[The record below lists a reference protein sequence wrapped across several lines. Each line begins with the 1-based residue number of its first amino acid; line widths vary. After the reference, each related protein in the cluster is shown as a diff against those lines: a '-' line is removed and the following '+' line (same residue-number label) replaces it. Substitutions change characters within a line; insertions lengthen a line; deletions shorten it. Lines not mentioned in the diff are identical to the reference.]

1 VRTKRERV
9 VLRERNKI
17 LKRRKKKKVGNPEIS
32 P

>member
-1 VRTKRERV
+1 MRTKRERV

>member
-17 LKRRKKKKVGNPEIS
+17 LKRRKKKVGNPEIS